1 MKKAIL
7 SNGLLVSGVENM
19 LYTIFIKKNEN
30 ENVNVLS
37 KLVEE
42 YYRLSPNMFILGWPG
57 YIGKNQASLDDF
69 AKIFTTTNPIPNGFF
84 FKPLNETMLKVGIT
98 NTNYLNSKFG
108 NNQLYQKGL
117 KDHSKIMAFLELYN
131 PYNKLTINNEI
142 SNHNFIVKCLVIG
155 SSNQSANT
163 YYKLPAQKGEMD
175 VMMVDF
181 NNDNEIKKFVDG
193 CDVKHKRIII
203 SKKIGEETET
213 NLTQIVESLL

>member
-1 MKKAIL
+1 
-7 SNGLLVSGVENM
+7 M

-30 ENVNVLS
+30 DNVNVLS

-42 YYRLSPNMFILGWPG
+42 YYRLNPNMFILGWPG
-57 YIGKNQASLDDF
+57 YIGKNQSSIDDF

-108 NNQLYQKGL
+108 NNPLNQKGL
-117 KDHSKIMAFLELYN
+117 KDHSKIMAFLELNN
-131 PYNKLTINNEI
+131 PYNKLTINDEI

-163 YYKLPAQKGEMD
+163 YSKSPAQKGEMD

-181 NNDNEIKKFVDG
+181 NNDAAIKSFVETGEYGDEQ
-193 CDVKHKRIII
+193 VVI
-203 SKKIGEETET
+203 SKELSKTTDLTKI
-213 NLTQIVESLL
+213 IKSLLK